1 MPDSRRL
8 QNEGLRGWEHFSH
21 DADVGIRGWGS
32 TLAEAFEQAA
42 LALVATASPF
52 AQFSFIPLLT
62 LIAFYSPTGH
72 RATRA
77 YGRTAEFG
85 YRGRVG
91 NQSAHGRSP
100 SCQHFDHDAGQK
112 LISSRSHDDVIG
124 ATSDVEIIS
133 LRSAG
138 LCGV

>member
-62 LIAFYSPTGH
+62 LIAFYSPT
-72 RATRA
+72 
-77 YGRTAEFG
+77 RTAEFG

-100 SCQHFDHDAGQK
+100 SCQHFDQDAGQK

-124 ATSDVEIIS
+124 AMSDVEIIS